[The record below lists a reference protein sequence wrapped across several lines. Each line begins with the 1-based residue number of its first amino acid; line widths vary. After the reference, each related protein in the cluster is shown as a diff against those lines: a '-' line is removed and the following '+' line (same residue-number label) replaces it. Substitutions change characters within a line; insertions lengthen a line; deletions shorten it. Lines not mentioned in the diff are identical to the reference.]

1 MPNPTGFLLVPLG
14 ALRTLAA
21 IALVAGCAA
30 NPPQPPAAGEE
41 AQDES
46 DADAP
51 AAEALAGA
59 AEPEDRS
66 AFPKQELDKDILYE
80 FLLAEI
86 AGQRGNLGLSAQ
98 AYVDLAKRTRDP
110 RIARRATEVAL
121 YARMNGAAIDAA
133 RIWHETE
140 PGSARPLQALG
151 GLLVAAGRYDEALP
165 SLKKLLA
172 SSAADP
178 TSGFTQL
185 TRTLANAQDKQAA
198 LKLVRSLA
206 ADYPKLAQAHFA
218 LAQAAVNAGED
229 RTALDEA
236 RRAGQLRPGWEAAV
250 LLEAQLLQ
258 KVSVDQAASLLAAF
272 LEQYP
277 AARETRLAYARIL
290 VAQKR
295 FAEAR
300 AEFQKLMAGTPDSTD
315 MAFAVALLSLQ
326 LKDYDS
332 AERYLRSLL
341 DGQYRDKDGVRLYL
355 GQVAEERKN
364 LPEALR
370 WYGEVGEGEQ
380 YVPAQMRY
388 AQILARQGKLDA
400 ARAHLQQAAAK
411 SSQQRVQLVLAE
423 AQLLREAN
431 QPKTAFDL
439 VGQALDR

>member
-1 MPNPTGFLLVPLG
+1 MPRCTMSEPPSHSSSRYLPRRTSRFTSRPTTRRAKFRGTRRRRLGLRTATPVMVLPSTKGSMPRRVISTSGSSGIEALIVLSSPGNIPKLALHDSRRLRMPNPTGFLLVPLG

-86 AGQRGNLGLSAQ
+86 AGQRGNLGLS
-98 AYVDLAKRTRDP
+98 
-110 RIARRATEVAL
+110 
-121 YARMNGAAIDAA
+121 ARMNGAAIDAA

-218 LAQAAVNAGED
+218 LAQ
-229 RTALDEA
+229 
-236 RRAGQLRPGWEAAV
+236 
-250 LLEAQLLQ
+250 
-258 KVSVDQAASLLAAF
+258 
-272 LEQYP
+272 
-277 AARETRLAYARIL
+277 
-290 VAQKR
+290 
-295 FAEAR
+295 
-300 AEFQKLMAGTPDSTD
+300 
-315 MAFAVALLSLQ
+315 
-326 LKDYDS
+326 
-332 AERYLRSLL
+332 
-341 DGQYRDKDGVRLYL
+341 
-355 GQVAEERKN
+355 
-364 LPEALR
+364 
-370 WYGEVGEGEQ
+370 
-380 YVPAQMRY
+380 
-388 AQILARQGKLDA
+388 
-400 ARAHLQQAAAK
+400 
-411 SSQQRVQLVLAE
+411 
-423 AQLLREAN
+423 
-431 QPKTAFDL
+431 
-439 VGQALDR
+439 